1 MKKQVKNQKEIIK
14 KVRPKSN
21 FDTYYTIST
30 WETKEIDGI
39 TFIAV
44 VKNDPIKIKDQ
55 KKHWMRKDNLEY
67 FVYGKN

>member
-1 MKKQVKNQKEIIK
+1 MKKNSNKQKEIIK

-30 WETKEIDGI
+30 WENKVIDGV

-44 VKNDPIKIKDQ
+44 VKEDPMKIKDQ

>member
-1 MKKQVKNQKEIIK
+1 MKKNVNIQKEIIK

-21 FDTYYTIST
+21 FDTYYTNST
-30 WETKEIDGI
+30 WETKVIDGV

-44 VKNDPIKIKDQ
+44 VKEDPMKIRDQ